1 MSNASSISVLQRR
14 AIFKSQQKKLC
25 IFFFFSTFYIWP
37 AAATSIC
44 VSVLFFVQFLR
55 PKLFKAGLLLKK
67 KLNKA
72 Q

>member
-25 IFFFFSTFYIWP
+25 NFFFSTFYIWP
-37 AAATSIC
+37 AAAATSIC

>member
-1 MSNASSISVLQRR
+1 MPAVLVCCNGEQ
-14 AIFKSQQKKLC
+14 FLNHNKKNYV
-25 IFFFFSTFYIWP
+25 IFFFSTFYIWP
-37 AAATSIC
+37 AAAATSIC